1 MMTEN
6 WEELCTIWA
15 RLNLL
20 CHKLAAE
27 VDQEGSEIYSLA
39 TSRIECAF
47 EILTLAR
54 QYWPTNNE
62 TQEETWE
69 MN

>member
-1 MMTEN
+1 MSEN

-15 RLNLL
+15 RLNGL

-27 VDQEGSEIYSLA
+27 QDEPNSEIYSLA

-54 QYWPTNNE
+54 QYWPNPNQEPE
-62 TQEETWE
+62 TETWE